1 MRLILSMLKYAF
13 VLISPDCF
21 LHLFCWSMFM
31 CFKIAENMILLSV
44 LYLIFW
50 CHFFLLPGSEHGVG
64 REFFI
69 CVDAAF
75 VTPVFPRLVFL
86 YSVTLFLPT
95 SSNTAYSLSGIGRF
109 DKILPCPHEV
119 EQDQCLSSVS
129 IKFLMW
135 NIYEI
140 IHIWTAGEDESEVWS
155 SQ

>member
-1 MRLILSMLKYAF
+1 MSLS
-13 VLISPDCF
+13 
-21 LHLFCWSMFM
+21 
-31 CFKIAENMILLSV
+31 
-44 LYLIFW
+44 
-50 CHFFLLPGSEHGVG
+50 LLPGSE

-69 CVDAAF
+69 CEDAAF
-75 VTPVFPRLVFL
+75 VTAVCPRIVFL

-95 SSNTAYSLSGIGRF
+95 SSNTEYSLSEIGRF
-109 DKILPCPHEV
+109 DKILPFPHED
-119 EQDQCLSSVS
+119 EQELRLSSAS